1 MKFLY
6 SLLLA
11 GLASLCQSQLRV
23 DWKTTSYLNLGVDCY
38 QTLQFPKRDITELNP
53 IAKGFQRTLGHEA
66 GTVLYFSL
74 SAVVLDKF
82 GRRNPWVY
90 PCVAIGQI
98 AVVLHNR
105 KLGAGG
111 MPLIWFSKKF

>member
-1 MKFLY
+1 MKLLC

-11 GLASLCQSQLRV
+11 GLASLCQAQIRV

-38 QTLQFPKRDITELNP
+38 QTLQFPKRDIEELNP
-53 IAKGFQRTLGHEA
+53 ITKGFQRTFGYET

-74 SAVVLDKF
+74 SAFMLSKVGD
-82 GRRNPWVY
+82 RNKWVF
-90 PCVAIGQI
+90 PLVSLGQI

-105 KLGAGG
+105 KLGVGG
-111 MPLIWFSKKF
+111 VPLVWFHTKF